1 MAEGVDISELTKLE
15 IDIIKV
21 AGSTANVW
29 TLEDFRKAL
38 VKNGINKFNDP
49 PDLPNFLR
57 KRPHI
62 FSYKMDHVWSKFDNV
77 DNLVYKKEEKVSNA
91 KGNTNR
97 KITPQKEPEM
107 KRKLF
112 LGYLNNSTTEEG
124 IKKHFEKYGKIV
136 DCVVMKF
143 PETKKSRGFGFVTFE
158 NSSQTTAALD
168 DGPHIID
175 KFEVEVKKVVPKEE
189 VMKQKS
195 RNCEIVDDETRRK
208 LFIGGLSYHTTGTL
222 ELFRFPADL
231 VS

>member
-21 AGSTANVW
+21 AGSSANVW

-91 KGNTNR
+91 KGSEKGSARRSNGVSER
-97 KITPQKEPEM
+97 P
-107 KRKLF
+107 
-112 LGYLNNSTTEEG
+112 
-124 IKKHFEKYGKIV
+124 KK
-136 DCVVMKF
+136 
-143 PETKKSRGFGFVTFE
+143 
-158 NSSQTTAALD
+158 
-168 DGPHIID
+168 
-175 KFEVEVKKVVPKEE
+175 
-189 VMKQKS
+189 
-195 RNCEIVDDETRRK
+195 
-208 LFIGGLSYHTTGTL
+208 
-222 ELFRFPADL
+222 
-231 VS
+231 